1 MIEYEKVLFFFALV
15 TYSTENKYHVPI
27 KILLLTI

>member
-1 MIEYEKVLFFFALV
+1 MIEYEKVFFALV